1 MAAVYNKNIVINTG
15 STFNETYNLR
25 NPDETSY
32 SLVGAGM
39 SAILKKHPGAST
51 GVGFAMTSTDLANG
65 ELKLTMTATDTN
77 KLKEGRYRYD
87 VLVTES
93 GGDKVHIIEGSA
105 MVRAGVTT

>member
-1 MAAVYNKNIVINTG
+1 ML
-15 STFNETYNLR
+15 EW
-25 NPDETSY
+25 
-32 SLVGAGM
+32 
-39 SAILKKHPGAST
+39 SAILKKHPGASS
-51 GVGFAMTSTDLANG
+51 GVGFAMTSTDLAGG

>member
-39 SAILKKHPGAST
+39 SAILEK
-51 GVGFAMTSTDLANG
+51 TSWC
-65 ELKLTMTATDTN
+65 
-77 KLKEGRYRYD
+77 
-87 VLVTES
+87 
-93 GGDKVHIIEGSA
+93 
-105 MVRAGVTT
+105 

>member
-1 MAAVYNKNIVINTG
+1 
-15 STFNETYNLR
+15 
-25 NPDETSY
+25 
-32 SLVGAGM
+32 
-39 SAILKKHPGAST
+39 
-51 GVGFAMTSTDLANG
+51 MTS
-65 ELKLTMTATDTN
+65 TDTN

>member
-1 MAAVYNKNIVINTG
+1 MANTIKLKRASG
-15 STFNETYNLR
+15 S
-25 NPDETSY
+25 D
-32 SLVGAGM
+32 
-39 SAILKKHPGAST
+39 PGNS
-51 GVGFAMTSTDLANG
+51 DLAAG
-65 ELKLTMTATDTN
+65 ELKLTMTSTDTN